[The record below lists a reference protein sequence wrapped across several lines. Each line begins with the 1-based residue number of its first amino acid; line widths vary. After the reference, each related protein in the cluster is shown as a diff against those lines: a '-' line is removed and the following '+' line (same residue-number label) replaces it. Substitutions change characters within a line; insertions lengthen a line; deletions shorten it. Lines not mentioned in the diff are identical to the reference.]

1 MAQRIKYFLFFFL
14 FLLVFVSCS
23 TVKETNQAETL
34 VYLSASKSH
43 QVDTVLFQ
51 NGQTIILENT
61 DASLLHDPRKVIL
74 KNDTFIIFDRSLFSV
89 LFFDKSGK
97 FINKIHHVG
106 QGPGE
111 YIKLYDVCLD
121 TQNNCLALLVPYRKI
136 LYYSL
141 SGVYLGEESLPSE
154 ILSALKIAIKDD
166 WMYLIPA
173 DGYNQQ
179 DIEYSLY
186 AFNRKTKEVK
196 PIIKDKLFQDC
207 WTFGSQFSLG
217 DPLLFA
223 QRFNNIVYEL
233 KGADFYPK
241 YQFMLGDFN
250 LPADLDRNDYPDKK
264 LLKLCHEKGY
274 VFSVAGLVESERGIW
289 FDSNQSGFFY
299 YNKKLHEIEHYES
312 IVNSQNGFSFST
324 VLAIEGEP
332 GKVAFVIRGDV
343 ITAMKEVLA
352 KHPSDSEEYRQQ
364 LSLLDQIVEEDPNP
378 VLFVY
383 DLK

>member
-1 MAQRIKYFLFFFL
+1 MAQRIKCFFSPFL
-14 FLLVFVSCS
+14 FLLLFVSCS
-23 TVKETNQAETL
+23 TVKETSQAETL

-51 NGQTIILENT
+51 NGRTMILETT
-61 DASLLHDPRKVIL
+61 DASLLQDPRKVIL
-74 KNDTFIIFDRSLFSV
+74 RNDTFVIFDRSLSSI
-89 LFFDKSGK
+89 LFFDKNGK
-97 FINKIHHVG
+97 FINKIHRIG

-121 TQNNCLALLVPYRKI
+121 TQNNCLALLVPYKKI

-179 DIEYSLY
+179 DIEHSLY

-223 QRFNNIVYEL
+223 QRFNNMVYEL

-241 YQFMLGDFN
+241 YQFVLGDFN
-250 LPADLDRNDYPDKK
+250 LPEDLQRNDYPDKK
-264 LLKLCHEKGY
+264 LLQLCREKGY
-274 VFSVAGLVESERGIW
+274 VFSVAGLVESKKGIW

-299 YNKKLHEIEHYES
+299 YNKKLQEIEHYES
-312 IVNSQNGFSFST
+312 IMNSQNGFSFST

-343 ITAMKEVLA
+343 ITAMKEILA
-352 KHPSDSEEYRQQ
+352 KHSSDSEEYRQQ

-378 VLFVY
+378 ILFVY

>member
-1 MAQRIKYFLFFFL
+1 M
-14 FLLVFVSCS
+14 
-23 TVKETNQAETL
+23 

-51 NGQTIILENT
+51 NGRTMILETT
-61 DASLLHDPRKVIL
+61 DASLLQDPRKVIL
-74 KNDTFIIFDRSLFSV
+74 RNDTFVIFDRSLSSI
-89 LFFDKSGK
+89 LFFDKNGK
-97 FINKIHHVG
+97 FINKIHRIG

-121 TQNNCLALLVPYRKI
+121 TQNNCLALLVPYKKI

-179 DIEYSLY
+179 DIEHSLY
-186 AFNRKTKEVK
+186 AFNRKTKEIK

-223 QRFNNIVYEL
+223 QRFNNMVYEL

-241 YQFMLGDFN
+241 YQFVLGDFN
-250 LPADLDRNDYPDKK
+250 LPEDLQRNDYPDKK
-264 LLKLCHEKGY
+264 LLQLCREKGY
-274 VFSVAGLVESERGIW
+274 VFSVAGLVESKKGIW

-299 YNKKLHEIEHYES
+299 YNKKLQEIEHYES
-312 IVNSQNGFSFST
+312 IMNSQNGFSFST
-324 VLAIEGEP
+324 VLAIEGEA

-343 ITAMKEVLA
+343 ITAMKEILA
-352 KHPSDSEEYRQQ
+352 KHSSDSEEYRQQ

-378 VLFVY
+378 ILFVY